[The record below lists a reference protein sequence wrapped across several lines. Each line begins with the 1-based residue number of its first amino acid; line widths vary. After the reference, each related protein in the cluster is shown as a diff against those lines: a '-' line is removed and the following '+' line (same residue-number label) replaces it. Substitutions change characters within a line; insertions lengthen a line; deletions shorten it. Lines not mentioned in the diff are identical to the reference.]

1 MAEGGKTPQGGKRK
15 PQAAE
20 NPTFVFPTPKHSL
33 RHFSAPFS
41 SMSARGAS
49 NAPRGSQLPAQEKVS
64 NELFTLTYG
73 AMVRQLLHDFETVE
87 EVNAELDAMGA
98 RIGSRLVDDF
108 LANAQGVRC
117 ADFKSAADSVARVGF
132 RSLLGVTAR
141 VGAWSETS
149 DAGSGPS
156 ACSIYFE
163 ENPITDFVELPRG
176 LEELSYCNVLC
187 GVIRGALEQIGMH
200 VTVVV
205 VKDMLKGADGNE
217 LRLTLKE
224 HAAETYPFKDDD

>member
-1 MAEGGKTPQGGKRK
+1 
-15 PQAAE
+15 
-20 NPTFVFPTPKHSL
+20 
-33 RHFSAPFS
+33 
-41 SMSARGAS
+41 MSARGAS

-132 RSLLGVTAR
+132 RSLLGVTA
-141 VGAWSETS
+141 S
-149 DAGSGPS
+149 SGIRRLDLQKS
-156 ACSIYFE
+156 LYFQC
-163 ENPITDFVELPRG
+163 I
-176 LEELSYCNVLC
+176 
-187 GVIRGALEQIGMH
+187 
-200 VTVVV
+200 
-205 VKDMLKGADGNE
+205 
-217 LRLTLKE
+217 
-224 HAAETYPFKDDD
+224 